1 MSMKLAEL
9 VEKIKQETDVAKVGM
24 IACHNGVVR
33 GTTRDGIQAEYLE
46 ISVDASAMHKV
57 LEDMRREPGIAAV
70 EAYIH
75 TGRRNIGDDV
85 MLVAVAGDIREN
97 VFPVLERTVNRLKSE
112 AVHKM
117 EKTVV
122 EA

>member
-1 MSMKLAEL
+1 MSMKLADL
-9 VEKIKQETDVAKVGM
+9 VEKIKQETDIAKVGM
-24 IACHNGVVR
+24 IVCHNGVVR

-75 TGRRNIGDDV
+75 TGRRNLGDDV
-85 MLVAVAGDIREN
+85 MLVASRRRHPGKC
-97 VFPVLERTVNRLKSE
+97 FPRTGKDGQSPEERGC
-112 AVHKM
+112 A
-117 EKTVV
+117 
-122 EA
+122 